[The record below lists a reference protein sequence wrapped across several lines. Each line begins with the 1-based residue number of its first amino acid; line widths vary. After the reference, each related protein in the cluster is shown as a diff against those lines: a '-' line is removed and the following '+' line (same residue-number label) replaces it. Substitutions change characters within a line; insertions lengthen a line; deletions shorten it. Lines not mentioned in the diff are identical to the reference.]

1 MQAVYNFGW
10 DADVSSPNG
19 VYYYMLNVNGDVVN
33 VYGNSVEYAIEE
45 GTTVHCELVGVDNNG
60 NMSMVPAVLDFVVPA
75 YGSDFPV
82 TPTGFGITFVRWQ

>member
-19 VYYYMLNVNGDVVN
+19 VYYYMLNVNGDVLN
-33 VYGNSVEYAIEE
+33 VYGNSIEYAIEE

-60 NMSMVPAVLDFVVPA
+60 NMSAPAVIDFSVPV
-75 YGSDFPV
+75 YVPDVPF
-82 TPTGFGITFVRWQ
+82 TPNNFGAVLVRWQ